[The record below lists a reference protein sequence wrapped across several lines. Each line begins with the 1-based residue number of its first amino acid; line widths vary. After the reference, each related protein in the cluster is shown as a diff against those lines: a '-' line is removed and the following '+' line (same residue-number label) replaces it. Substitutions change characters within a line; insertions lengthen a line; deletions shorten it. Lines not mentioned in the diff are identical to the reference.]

1 MSVSGHKSVQSLA
14 TYQKTRDKQKIEMS
28 EGLFQSMTWK
38 EDQFNIQS
46 HKPFRTIV
54 PKEQTST
61 TQVQQ
66 KLLPAPPETTKKVVQ
81 NKENTVQELV
91 PFEANFDDDL
101 LSVLTDIEG
110 NNPPEKREQIAVTAT
125 SNTQNIVTNI
135 PKSFF
140 SNCTI
145 GNIHF
150 HINK

>member
-1 MSVSGHKSVQSLA
+1 M
-14 TYQKTRDKQKIEMS
+14 
-28 EGLFQSMTWK
+28 
-38 EDQFNIQS
+38 
-46 HKPFRTIV
+46 
-54 PKEQTST
+54 
-61 TQVQQ
+61 
-66 KLLPAPPETTKKVVQ
+66 
-81 NKENTVQELV
+81 QELV

-101 LSVLTDIEG
+101 LSVLMDIEG
-110 NNPPEKREQIAVTAT
+110 NNPPEKHEQIAVTAT